1 MKRKTRGIPENR
13 EVHPGT
19 GYIQRTLQATLT
31 IWFIL
36 TVVIIAAFGLSETLR
51 VAGIT
56 RGTNLLITFIFS
68 LGLILLVLLLP
79 GSFFTLKEANKA
91 DSRKRYIQQVL
102 QSLSIIWAIL
112 AAIIIAA
119 IGLYSLLRVAGIA
132 RDTNLLI
139 TFIFSLVLNLIAL
152 WLVPKALLTLKG
164 EESDYDKSSA

>member
-56 RGTNLLITFIFS
+56 R
-68 LGLILLVLLLP
+68 
-79 GSFFTLKEANKA
+79 
-91 DSRKRYIQQVL
+91 
-102 QSLSIIWAIL
+102 
-112 AAIIIAA
+112 
-119 IGLYSLLRVAGIA
+119 
-132 RDTNLLI
+132 DTNLLI